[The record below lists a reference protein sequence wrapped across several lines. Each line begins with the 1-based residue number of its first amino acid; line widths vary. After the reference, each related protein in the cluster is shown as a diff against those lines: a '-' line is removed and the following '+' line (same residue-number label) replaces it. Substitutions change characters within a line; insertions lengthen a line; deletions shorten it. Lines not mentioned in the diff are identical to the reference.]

1 MTNMN
6 EKKREDIKKCF
17 DVSEF
22 HVSNSTYFNL
32 SIYTTTIVYHHN
44 LNIRKALKIKGEHI

>member
-44 LNIRKALKIKGEHI
+44 LNIRKALKIKGEHM